1 MERGNDAIQQR
12 YRQSD
17 ATERRTHEPTDRWTD
32 PLSRFTCDRIKLLL
46 ADLHQLLSLN
56 ALRYFVVIFS
66 AKLLVS
72 YVVHSCLLSVS
83 TLNSSILCQNVQ
95 QPGFTVRMAFFD
107 DGNCKM
113 KTLCTTSIL
122 EFVYCRLLSS
132 RECEIKEQSS
142 KKRKRASFAE
152 RTASGS

>member
-1 MERGNDAIQQR
+1 MMLHPLAIQQR
-12 YRQSD
+12 YRQTD
-17 ATERRTHEPTDRWTD
+17 ATERRAHGPTDWRTD
-32 PLSRFTCDRIKLLL
+32 PLSRFACNRIKLLL
-46 ADLHQLLSLN
+46 PDLHQLLCLH
-56 ALRYFVVIFS
+56 ALRFFVVIFS

-72 YVVHSCLLSVS
+72 YVVHSCLLSIS
-83 TLNSSILCQNVQ
+83 SLHSSILCQNVQ

-113 KTLCTTSIL
+113 KTLCTTSFL
-122 EFVYCRLLSS
+122 EFVYSRLLLS

-152 RTASGS
+152 LTASGS